1 MHAGSGAASTS
12 FEQDY
17 LLLDAAFFRY
27 YACGAAEPVLTVWG
41 ITTEGNVPP
50 CSAMDLNDTCSRDLG
65 PEPRPTTSATGQI
78 GLSLS
83 YPR

>member
-1 MHAGSGAASTS
+1 MHAGSSAASTS

-27 YACGAAEPVLTVWG
+27 YACAAAEPVLTVWG

-50 CSAMDLNDTCSRDLG
+50 VFGNG
-65 PEPRPTTSATGQI
+65 PQRHVLTRPW
-78 GLSLS
+78 
-83 YPR
+83 P